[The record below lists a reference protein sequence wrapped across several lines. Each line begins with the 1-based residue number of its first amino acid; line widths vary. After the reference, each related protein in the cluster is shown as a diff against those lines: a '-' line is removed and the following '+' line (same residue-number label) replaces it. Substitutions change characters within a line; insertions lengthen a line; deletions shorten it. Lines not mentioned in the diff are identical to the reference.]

1 MHETP
6 LHRWI
11 LAVPKTI
18 MHMCYNMTH
27 ENQAIFLTSSP
38 FKSLIGKI
46 CGLESSDGYSRLKV
60 VYCLIVLYYSYI
72 SYNIFFSLEQV
83 ARGAPQLRIWKDLV
97 MWYQIIRQLAQWLT
111 ITIVYFFQFRLC
123 QTCQPGWLA
132 GGCLGSTGACIIN
145 GIIFPHVCTQQ
156 NFLMGICFSILLNK
170 YVLYVG
176 T

>member
-1 MHETP
+1 M
-6 LHRWI
+6 
-11 LAVPKTI
+11 
-18 MHMCYNMTH
+18 
-27 ENQAIFLTSSP
+27 AIAWLQPAKSSLL
-38 FKSLIGKI
+38 S
-46 CGLESSDGYSRLKV
+46 
-60 VYCLIVLYYSYI
+60 YCLILQLHILQY
-72 SYNIFFSLEQV
+72 FFQF
-83 ARGAPQLRIWKDLV
+83 GASCPRCSIVKNLKRSCNV
-97 MWYQIIRQLAQWLT
+97 VIIRQLAQWLT

-176 T
+176 TQMYRWIQFKKNFS

>member
-1 MHETP
+1 
-6 LHRWI
+6 
-11 LAVPKTI
+11 
-18 MHMCYNMTH
+18 
-27 ENQAIFLTSSP
+27 
-38 FKSLIGKI
+38 
-46 CGLESSDGYSRLKV
+46 
-60 VYCLIVLYYSYI
+60 
-72 SYNIFFSLEQV
+72 
-83 ARGAPQLRIWKDLV
+83 
-97 MWYQIIRQLAQWLT
+97 MWYLIIRQLAQWLT

-176 T
+176 TQMYRWIQFKKSSLKNDISENRNTYFLKLRKQIFLFSEMMERNGNPKSGFQLPVGVLRTIGKWVEGKSNQAFLQFLPYLMIFQQYINGAVAL